1 MSLQGKDQLQVFG
14 LVPVVQE
21 AVIAGLLETGRKYMH
36 QIPADEFR
44 MIHAVGTPFL
54 MIKVITETR
63 PFIGIP
69 ELFTG
74 SGKYKQLFFIKRVQ
88 ASKIFSLK
96 FITED
101 FGPDKKIFFGFSYL
115 MVRRKTAA

>member
-1 MSLQGKDQLQVFG
+1 MGVSAKILDR
-14 LVPVVQE
+14 
-21 AVIAGLLETGRKYMH
+21 IAKPIKGFL
-36 QIPADEFR
+36 
-44 MIHAVGTPFL
+44 AVGTPFL